1 MSLAELFLRL
11 GLALVA
17 WLTVLA
23 HCVWIAALRA
33 VDCSVAGIEPWFL
46 TLVSAPVVVI
56 LALTLPQGNK
66 VAGVASLLRLP
77 AIGLAPLMVL
87 ALWSVGDT
95 LVAVT
100 FGDAGICEVAS
111 STWQRWWAPL
121 QFTVLAIIG
130 ASAWRAWRV

>member
-17 WLTVLA
+17 WLAVLA
-23 HCVWIAALRA
+23 HCVWVAALRA

-46 TLVSAPVVVI
+46 TLVSAPMVAL

-66 VAGVASLLRLP
+66 VAGVAALLRLP
-77 AIGLAPLMVL
+77 GIALAPLMLL

-100 FGDAGICEVAS
+100 FAGSGICDVAT
-111 STWQRWWAPL
+111 STWQQWWAPL
-121 QFTVLAIIG
+121 QLGVLAIIG
-130 ASAWRAWRV
+130 ASAWRAWRR